1 MSDTRNT
8 NKFILAL
15 DDDFDSAFVKFT
27 FQKHGFSV
35 FAFTDPLVAVEHF
48 ILNLKDYIVIS
59 DMRMP
64 GMNGNEFVKKVKE
77 IKSED
82 KVILMSIFEI
92 TDREFHKG
100 LQSVTIDAF
109 LQKAIHYK
117 AIRTFDRTA
126 ASNYISVSG
135 LVIIQRLICL
145 FSKL

>member
-1 MSDTRNT
+1 VSDTRNN

-109 LQKAIHYK
+109 LQKP
-117 AIRTFDRTA
+117 F
-126 ASNYISVSG
+126 
-135 LVIIQRLICL
+135 IIKQLEHLIEQQL
-145 FSKL
+145 LTT

>member
-1 MSDTRNT
+1 VSDTRNN

-109 LQKAIHYK
+109 LQKPFSIKQLEH
-117 AIRTFDRTA
+117 
-126 ASNYISVSG
+126 
-135 LVIIQRLICL
+135 LVEQQLL
-145 FSKL
+145 TT